1 MKILFFSLVVL
12 ISSEKLIAQ
21 NYHLKGRINRC
32 NNNWVFISDY
42 YTNKKID
49 SVFCKNEEFSF
60 HGKIDEPKMIK
71 LTESMDKSW
80 FPFFIEEANIEIIA
94 NKDSLWNSKVTG
106 SPLNELYTQYNDG
119 FAHPIRLKLVENN
132 IIKNSLKLP
141 ADSSQLKL
149 VDKKIDSLYNK
160 SLLGTINLIKNNK
173 SSFISLY
180 FLEIQYGAIGLT
192 KSKELLSEIDDKIKN
207 TPTGRKLISKIYKIG
222 TLNVGDLIPI
232 FTLNDTNSKLVSSKS
247 FLGKYVFF
255 DFWASWCGPCR
266 QEHPELIKIYNT
278 NKFRN
283 IEFISISKDE
293 DMIKWKN
300 AIIKDKLTWIQLI
313 DEEDKNG
320 LSVSN
325 NFGIFGIPSN
335 ILIDKRGTVV
345 AKDLSLKELSTF
357 LKTIEN

>member
-1 MKILFFSLVVL
+1 MKTLFFSVVVL

-42 YTNKKID
+42 HTNKKID
-49 SVFCKNEEFSF
+49 SVFCKNDEFF
-60 HGKIDEPKMIK
+60 FNGTFDEPKMVK
-71 LTESMDKSW
+71 LTQVKDKSW
-80 FPFFIEEANIEIIA
+80 FSFFMDNTIMEVVA
-94 NKDSLWNSKVTG
+94 NKDSLWNAKIIG
-106 SPLNELYTQYNDG
+106 SPLNDLYEQYNNNL
-119 FAHPIRLKLVENN
+119 AHPIRLKLVENSV
-132 IIKNSLKLP
+132 IKNTLKLP
-141 ADSSQLKL
+141 ADSAQLKL
-149 VDKKIDSLYNK
+149 IDRKIDSLYNE
-160 SLLGTINLIKNNK
+160 SLLGTINIIKNNK

-180 FLEIQYGAIGLT
+180 FLNIQYGAIGLN

-222 TLNVGDLIPI
+222 KLNVGDLIPN
-232 FTLNDTNSKLVSSKS
+232 FMLNDTNTKLVSSKS
-247 FLGKYVFF
+247 FLGKHVFL

-325 NFGIFGIPSN
+325 NFGVFGIPSN

-357 LKTIEN
+357 LKTIKD